1 MIAVPFAILVVLIVI
16 GMPIGFALLVAAVAT
31 LYTLGLAPITFIPDV
46 LEDSVQH
53 FTLLAIPFF
62 LLAAELLTAGGLI
75 DRIFDLARAL
85 VGRPW
90 NAVLLIA
97 FVVAMFWHATLGL
110 QVVIEDYVH
119 TRWKEVSLLV
129 LVKFLAVL
137 GALASVLAVL
147 RIALGA

>member
-1 MIAVPFAILVVLIVI
+1 MSAKDLRHPIKRARGLGSAQSGVGHWWMQRVTALALVVLGLWFLATILRLAHAD
-16 GMPIGFALLVAAVAT
+16 FATAHDLVA
-31 LYTLGLAPITFIPDV
+31 
-46 LEDSVQH
+46 
-53 FTLLAIPFF
+53 
-62 LLAAELLTAGGLI
+62 
-75 DRIFDLARAL
+75 
-85 VGRPW
+85 RPW

-97 FVVAMFWHATLGL
+97 FVIAMFWHAVLGL